1 MFLFLGEYVVSI
13 KFNDEHIPDS
23 PFRVP
28 VLPSSGDARK
38 VTVEALKQ
46 KGLEVRTSID
56 NLSSFNGSLISKPKS
71 NSLSVTSKQ
80 YVLASSSRKFNTHQ

>member
-1 MFLFLGEYVVSI
+1 MHVTLQSFYISPFIFIGEYVVTV

-28 VLPSSGDARK
+28 VVPSSGEARK

-46 KGLEVRTSID
+46 KGLEVINAFSY
-56 NLSSFNGSLISKPKS
+56 S
-71 NSLSVTSKQ
+71 
-80 YVLASSSRKFNTHQ
+80 

>member
-1 MFLFLGEYVVSI
+1 M

-38 VTVEALKQ
+38 VTVQALKQ
-46 KGLEVRTSID
+46 KGLEVGNFMRSHMREFTS
-56 NLSSFNGSLISKPKS
+56 LYKVKGEGFTGL
-71 NSLSVTSKQ
+71 
-80 YVLASSSRKFNTHQ
+80 F